1 MSFGYYYNLNSNP
14 KQCRNINFRAQD
26 VVAPSAPLAK
36 PIETVSK
43 TIETSVDMFVPEGE
57 KKKKSY
63 KKAITVG
70 SSVLVVGGLV
80 ALLNPKFSS
89 KLISKLKNASN
100 SAGNK
105 LKSNKDNYL

>member
-1 MSFGYYYNLNSNP
+1 MLFDYYYLNNSNNP
-14 KQCRNINFRAQD
+14 KNINFRAGSEMLK
-26 VVAPSAPLAK
+26 AANPLAK

-43 TIETSVDMFVPEGE
+43 TIENSVDAFVPEEE

-70 SSVLVVGGLV
+70 SSVLVISGLV

-89 KLISKLKNASN
+89 
-100 SAGNK
+100 
-105 LKSNKDNYL
+105 